1 MSPEQTLNAQS
12 LRVFWRR
19 VRPFIGLER
28 WRYGSG
34 LVFELLTLSATLA
47 LPQVIRIVVDD
58 GLESRSLDTVRP
70 WLMAMAGL
78 VIVQSGAT
86 FMRTHLLEVAAQR
99 VASVLRRR
107 IFSRLIHNE
116 LGFFDDVTTGELTGR
131 LTGDV
136 AQLAITLRTLAP
148 ELIHFGLM
156 GLIAG
161 GLMFYTAPMLS
172 GLVLIVGPA
181 VWLGSSLLGRFM
193 RRQSTRVQT
202 RSSRL
207 ASSQIETI
215 AGIQTV
221 RVYNQEDATLETYGG
236 YEDDLVSAATLQA
249 RAHALMQGYTN
260 LLGEGSV
267 VLGLWLGIILII
279 GGNLTMGALVTF
291 ILYATMVMRAIRNTS
306 HAVVEVMR
314 AQGATERIFDLS
326 ERISQMP
333 AQDGVIPE
341 AAVGHVQLENVHF
354 TYPTRPDAAAL
365 HGIDLEIPR
374 GEVMALV
381 GSSGSGKSTIA
392 KLIARLYDPDSGSVK
407 LDGVDLR
414 ELDSEWLRRQVT
426 LVPAEATLFACSLA
440 DNIRYGRRDASDK
453 EVEEAARIAHAADFI
468 EELPEAYETDVG
480 DSGRL
485 FSSGQ
490 RQRIAI
496 ARAILRDPKILIL
509 DEATAALDSAGEAL
523 VKDSLRK
530 MADRPTVIMVSHRLS
545 TILDADRVVLV
556 RDGVIVGQGTH
567 EELLESSEFYRDLL
581 ENQLAND

>member
-1 MSPEQTLNAQS
+1 
-12 LRVFWRR
+12 
-19 VRPFIGLER
+19 
-28 WRYGSG
+28 
-34 LVFELLTLSATLA
+34 
-47 LPQVIRIVVDD
+47 
-58 GLESRSLDTVRP
+58 
-70 WLMAMAGL
+70 
-78 VIVQSGAT
+78 
-86 FMRTHLLEVAAQR
+86 
-99 VASVLRRR
+99 
-107 IFSRLIHNE
+107 
-116 LGFFDDVTTGELTGR
+116 
-131 LTGDV
+131 
-136 AQLAITLRTLAP
+136 
-148 ELIHFGLM
+148 
-156 GLIAG
+156 
-161 GLMFYTAPMLS
+161 
-172 GLVLIVGPA
+172 
-181 VWLGSSLLGRFM
+181 
-193 RRQSTRVQT
+193 
-202 RSSRL
+202 
-207 ASSQIETI
+207 
-215 AGIQTV
+215 
-221 RVYNQEDATLETYGG
+221 
-236 YEDDLVSAATLQA
+236 
-249 RAHALMQGYTN
+249 
-260 LLGEGSV
+260 
-267 VLGLWLGIILII
+267 
-279 GGNLTMGALVTF
+279 MGALVTF